1 MSGVFTKDITRALR
15 FAKNLDTG
23 VVGVNCVSYMN
34 MQVSRSRI
42 VEILVAN
49 KIFANNSIGAIWR
62 QKTIGKSILAV
73 STEAE
78 FVSLAKP
85 RPSRSIHFCIGSVLT
100 LLFFQGIGREF
111 GEYALRAYTEPKT
124 ILIK

>member
-42 VEILVAN
+42 VFL
-49 KIFANNSIGAIWR
+49 WR
-62 QKTIGKSILAV
+62 TKSL
-73 STEAE
+73 
-78 FVSLAKP
+78 
-85 RPSRSIHFCIGSVLT
+85 LT
-100 LLFFQGIGREF
+100 TQ
-111 GEYALRAYTEPKT
+111 
-124 ILIK
+124 